1 MHMDRP
7 DTFRKNTQKQPTFLF
22 TSKTFSLY
30 IGCSQ
35 SSELNVSAPSDTQ
48 PHYSNI
54 FLYELLGRSIL
65 KFDQSCN
72 GNVGLPA
79 IHMWTFSRRK
89 RIGHATCVHIAY
101 CYWRPFLL
109 YILSPTYFS
118 HNQETRDDNLTQ
130 GQHCFSGHICIS
142 DTTQWN
148 F

>member
-1 MHMDRP
+1 MVHFIP
-7 DTFRKNTQKQPTFLF
+7 W
-22 TSKTFSLY
+22 LY
-30 IGCSQ
+30 CPKWSTTPLQ
-35 SSELNVSAPSDTQ
+35 QCT
-48 PHYSNI
+48 NI
-54 FLYELLGRSIL
+54 HFLYELLERSTL

-142 DTTQWN
+142 DTPQCTAVVFFGVNYCSKELSIKFVCMQHSV
-148 F
+148 